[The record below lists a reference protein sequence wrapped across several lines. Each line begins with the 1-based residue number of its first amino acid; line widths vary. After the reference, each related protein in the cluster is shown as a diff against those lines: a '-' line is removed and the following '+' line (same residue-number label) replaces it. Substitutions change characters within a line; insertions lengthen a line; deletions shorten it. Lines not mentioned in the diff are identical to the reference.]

1 MRAIPVTQIAL
12 TWARLVTDV
21 APHGEMAVGAV
32 IVTGEESILAR
43 QSNLA
48 VILPISGRMS

>member
-1 MRAIPVTQIAL
+1 MRAMAVAQIAL
-12 TWARLVTDV
+12 TRARLVTDV

-43 QSNLA
+43 
-48 VILPISGRMS
+48 